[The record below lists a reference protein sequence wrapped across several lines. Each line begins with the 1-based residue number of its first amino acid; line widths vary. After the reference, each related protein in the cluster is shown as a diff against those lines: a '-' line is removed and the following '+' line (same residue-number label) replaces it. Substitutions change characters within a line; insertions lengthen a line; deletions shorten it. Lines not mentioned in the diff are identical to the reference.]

1 LSWKR
6 TLKALVQLTRSEQG
20 HPQLDQVAQC
30 PVQPGLECFQGQDFH
45 HISGQ
50 PVPVTHHLHCRR
62 LFPSIQPVA
71 TLFQFE
77 TISPCPITTEPAKES
92 VSFFLIF
99 LPNLLKICIHLLKK
113 KKKVTA
119 HFSIKFFSL
128 SLKWR
133 FLWSSAFKLKLTVL
147 IPGRNTAPS
156 WPFYLTLGRKIFGTL
171 WLILDFWNI
180 LYFDRVWVGCQ
191 TILWCFW
198 LWKLFR
204 YLAKQLNGK
213 RNSRL

>member
-1 LSWKR
+1 MSRLKLENQRGDSNMNSYPPKTSGNCTSSKRWISCLSMNMKIKSQNCLSWKR
-6 TLKALVQLTRSEQG
+6 TLKALVQLTRNEQG

-113 KKKVTA
+113 KKK
-119 HFSIKFFSL
+119 SL
-128 SLKWR
+128 HT
-133 FLWSSAFKLKLTVL
+133 F
-147 IPGRNTAPS
+147 P
-156 WPFYLTLGRKIFGTL
+156 
-171 WLILDFWNI
+171 
-180 LYFDRVWVGCQ
+180 
-191 TILWCFW
+191 
-198 LWKLFR
+198 
-204 YLAKQLNGK
+204 
-213 RNSRL
+213 